1 MKLFTLMLLMLFAFV
16 THAGMD
22 VSHSYNKYYSNP
34 ARLSEKDLSYL
45 KQRDTVLVPGI
56 LSEVFS
62 WEDQRVIIDF
72 SFLTTDYFAAQVKHL
87 KYVLKIP
94 TQKLLSSSR
103 HVSDTKH
110 LVAEAVR
117 KARDNNR
124 KIILITHSLGGL
136 ATLDYLLEAHD
147 DELAA
152 IEGILFLQTPF
163 YGSPMADIWV
173 SSPYEA
179 DKWLKPFMPF
189 FHVSEETVQYLSV
202 KNRTRFMEDNM
213 DRIKEV
219 LKKIPALTMSGVANG
234 HKSIF
239 KPAIDVIKHG
249 CLLNALGH
257 CIAGRLWKGPF
268 DLSDGLVP
276 LNSSRFNFV
285 DSVVIDGAD
294 HGEPIVRLP
303 FQEMSK
309 ENMTESMIKLLL
321 DRSKKSL

>member
-1 MKLFTLMLLMLFAFV
+1 MKFFRLVLPTLFALSA
-16 THAGMD
+16 HAGKD
-22 VSHSYNKYYSNP
+22 ISHTYNKYYENP
-34 ARLSEKDLSYL
+34 ARLSVLDLDYL
-45 KQRDTVLVPGI
+45 KRREIVLVPGI

-94 TQKLLSSSR
+94 THKILSSST

-110 LVAEAVR
+110 LVADAVS

-124 KIILITHSLGGL
+124 KIILIAHSLGGL
-136 ATLDYLLEAHD
+136 ATLDYLLESHD
-147 DELAA
+147 DDLKV
-152 IEGILFLQTPF
+152 IEGILFLQVPF
-163 YGSPMADIWV
+163 WGSPMADVWV

-189 FHVSEETVQYLSV
+189 FHVSEETVEYLSV
-202 KNRTRFMEDNM
+202 KNRTRFMADNM
-213 DRIKEV
+213 RRIKEV
-219 LKKIPALTMSGVANG
+219 LKKIPVITMSGVAND

-239 KPAIDVIKHG
+239 KPTMDVIKHG
-249 CLLNALGH
+249 CVLNALGR
-257 CIAGRLWKGPF
+257 CIAGKLWNGPF

-285 DSVVIDGAD
+285 DSVIVDGAD

-303 FQEMSK
+303 FQEMNK

-321 DRSKKSL
+321 DRSQKLN